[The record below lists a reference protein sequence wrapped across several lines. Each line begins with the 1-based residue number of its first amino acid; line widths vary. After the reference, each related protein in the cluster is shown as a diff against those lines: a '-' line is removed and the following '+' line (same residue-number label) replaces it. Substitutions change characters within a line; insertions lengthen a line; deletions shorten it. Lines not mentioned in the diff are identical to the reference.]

1 MISDIFLLCLN
12 LYNYKIHID
21 VIITKLL
28 TKNAFD
34 FNFLFTV
41 EIVNSVVCN
50 IVDTLSGLLLN
61 TKSAL
66 TVTEL
71 PWRT

>member
-21 VIITKLL
+21 VIITTWL

-41 EIVNSVVCN
+41 EIVNFVVSV
-50 IVDTLSGLLLN
+50 IL
-61 TKSAL
+61 
-66 TVTEL
+66 
-71 PWRT
+71 